1 MDNAKP
7 GHCVEFHGLKG
18 AAHLNGTKGHL
29 VRYLQNE
36 KRWVV
41 SLEGEELET
50 VNAKPENLKR
60 VDPSK
65 VYFRHPITGQI
76 MIPRTDANPVT
87 DQSTTVNGGI
97 QALHQTVLDTYH
109 KLKKGGIV
117 VSYGNDYMFAIEYD
131 GPHGTSG
138 IYGEMVYVDK
148 NPLALRVVR
157 ERGCQR
163 ANELGRNFLAGETI
177 RYVDTTDEEAFFGL
191 LMMYKQH
198 LSTQGYIDV
207 KSGLKLFNI
216 HLAK

>member
-1 MDNAKP
+1 MENAKP
-7 GHCVEFHGLKG
+7 GHTVEFHGLKG
-18 AAHLNGTKGHL
+18 AAHLNGTQGHL
-29 VRYLQNE
+29 VRFLKNE

-41 SLEGEELET
+41 RLDGDEYKT
-50 VNAKPENLKR
+50 VNAKPDNLKR
-60 VDPSK
+60 VEPKK
-65 VYFRHPITGQI
+65 VIYQNPLTGQY
-76 MIPRTDANPVT
+76 MTPTSTSRPVT
-87 DQSTTVNGGI
+87 APSTIVNGGI
-97 QALHQTVLDTYH
+97 QALHHTVLDTYH

-117 VSYGNDYMFAIEYD
+117 VSFGNDYMFAIEYD
-131 GPHGTSG
+131 GPHGSAG

-177 RYVDTTDEEAFFGL
+177 RYIDTTDEEAFFGL

-216 HLAK
+216 QLAK